1 MTIVRWAW
9 WCPPAPTERGD
20 EKKQSKRK
28 EKKKPNKRKD
38 KRQQHKQEHLE
49 RPLSTWPLCRSGR
62 CNSMDCT
69 APVSSPNAHKSQA
82 TPLALPTS
90 SHWHDACIMQV
101 TCAFHQRRGGEVS
114 WCAPFLIKCPL
125 LHRAAKVSEPARAR
139 RGAHV
144 RSARGD
150 LHDQATPSSVSTRP
164 ALRRAMRG
172 ALLGATRER
181 ESVCVCGV
189 LRERGRGVRHRDIVT
204 HKSSRGHIPT
214 SATTSLSPPSLRM
227 AFPRC
232 PLPRCQR
239 R

>member
-1 MTIVRWAW
+1 MGLVVSAGADRT
-9 WCPPAPTERGD
+9 RGQ
-20 EKKQSKRK
+20 KKQSKRK

-49 RPLSTWPLCRSGR
+49 RPLSTWPLCRISSR
-62 CNSMDCT
+62 CSSMDCT

-82 TPLALPTS
+82 APLALPTS
-90 SHWHDACIMQV
+90 PRWHDACIMQV

-150 LHDQATPSSVSTRP
+150 LHDARDTFVRQYQAGP
-164 ALRRAMRG
+164 APCHARCPARG
-172 ALLGATRER
+172 DT
-181 ESVCVCGV
+181 
-189 LRERGRGVRHRDIVT
+189 RERGRASGAARERPWST
-204 HKSSRGHIPT
+204 SS
-214 SATTSLSPPSLRM
+214 
-227 AFPRC
+227 
-232 PLPRCQR
+232 
-239 R
+239 